1 MLLGDRRKDKVKK
14 EPIRRL
20 FVGVIKAHFFGQVL
34 CRFLFVCFNYHCT
47 KK

>member
-20 FVGVIKAHFFGQVL
+20 FVGVIKAHFFWTSLMQV
-34 CRFLFVCFNYHCT
+34 FVCLF
-47 KK
+47 